1 MMLQTMLIMLA
12 LTSPFSVQPTAEPAA
27 MWQGNQSV
35 ELAVKKSAPTQILPI
50 EQQNEFKTVND
61 ISLQDTKSEVLSKK
75 GYPEQTKEDLILG
88 SREYIYDDV
97 TIGIIDGTVSYI
109 QVKKDATYLKVNDVY
124 MELTPRSIKHTL
136 GEPDF
141 IAEDG
146 DVYIKGHQAVK
157 VYLDENQ
164 HLKQVEFFDEASF

>member
-1 MMLQTMLIMLA
+1 MLQTMLFMLA

-35 ELAVKKSAPTQILPI
+35 ELAVKKSEPTQIRPI
-50 EQQNEFKTVND
+50 EQQTEFKTVND
-61 ISLQDTKSEVLSKK
+61 ISLQDTKADVLSKK
-75 GYPEQTKEDLILG
+75 GYPEQTKKDVILG
-88 SREYIYDDV
+88 SREYIYEDV
-97 TIGIIDGTVSYI
+97 TVGIIDGTVSYI
-109 QVKKDATYLKVNDVY
+109 QVKKEATYLKVNDVF

-136 GEPDF
+136 GKPDF

-157 VYLDENQ
+157 VYLDEHQ
-164 HLKQVEFFDEASF
+164 HLKHVEFFDEGSF

>member
-1 MMLQTMLIMLA
+1 MLQNILLVLA

-50 EQQNEFKTVND
+50 EQQDEFKTVND

-75 GYPEQTKEDLILG
+75 GYPGQTKEDLLLG
-88 SREYIYDDV
+88 SREFIYDDV

-109 QVKKDATYLKVNDVY
+109 QVQKDAAYLKVNDVY

-136 GEPDF
+136 GKPDF
-141 IAEDG
+141 ASEDG

-164 HLKQVEFFDEASF
+164 HLKHVEFFDEASF